1 MAQTLLLVEDDPSI
15 LRGLQMN
22 LQIEG
27 YRLLSARAGDEAL
40 DMWRQ
45 YRPDLIV
52 LDIMLPRRD
61 GIDVLRTIRAEDPHT
76 RVLVLSAKD
85 QEADKVLGLSLGAD
99 DYLTKPF
106 GLAELLAR
114 IRALLRR
121 ARTEAKIDARRGF
134 GAIEVDESAR
144 RVKRS
149 GTAIEMTAREFDLLV
164 HFLAHPDEVLSRE
177 QLMHSVWGP
186 EHFGTFR
193 TIDNF
198 VGRLRAKLEDDPESP
213 RYFETVRGV
222 GYRFKPD
229 RG

>member
-1 MAQTLLLVEDDPSI
+1 MAETLLLVEDDPSI

-27 YRLLSARAGDEAL
+27 YRLLSAREGEEAL
-40 DMWRQ
+40 RMWRQ
-45 YRPDLIV
+45 HKPDLIV
-52 LDIMLPRRD
+52 LDLMLPKRD
-61 GIDVLRTIRAEDPHT
+61 GYDVIRTIRAADQDT

-121 ARTEAKIDARRGF
+121 ARSDAQLTARRHF
-134 GAIEVDESAR
+134 GDVDVDQTAR
-144 RVKRS
+144 RVKRA
-149 GTAIEMTAREFDLLV
+149 GKQIDMTAREFDLLL
-164 HFLAHPDEVLSRE
+164 HFLDHPDQVLTRE
-177 QLMHSVWGP
+177 QLMRSVWGVD
-186 EHFGTFR
+186 HFGTAR

-198 VGRLRAKLEDDPESP
+198 VGRLRAKLEADPDAP
-213 RYFETVRGV
+213 RFFETIRGI
-222 GYRFKPD
+222 GYRFKPE
-229 RG
+229 